1 MKDLVFLA
9 IIYLLFLTVLNF
21 GIIFYC
27 EGDLDLV
34 EMQVQVI

>member
-1 MKDLVFLA
+1 MKDFVFLA

-21 GIIFYC
+21 GISFYC
-27 EGDLDLV
+27 EGDLDAV